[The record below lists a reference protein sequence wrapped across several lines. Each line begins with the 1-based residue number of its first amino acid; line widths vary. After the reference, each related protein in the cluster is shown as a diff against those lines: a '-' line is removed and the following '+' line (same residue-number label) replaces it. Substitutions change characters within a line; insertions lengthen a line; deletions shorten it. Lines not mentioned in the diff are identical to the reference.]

1 MDTDAK
7 GFSKGWGQIAT
18 PPLKTTHGGLNH
30 AFVAAEVTRLKSQHS
45 RKTGQSLLT
54 SAATRRWWV
63 ASSAINGRR
72 WLSGSPSLRPSP
84 PRRGRILR
92 RRDAL
97 PGRHAIRPPHAS
109 ENQPAATDNGAGDKP
124 ATHDCYSLS
133 PGERAR
139 VRASVHL
146 TSSGNARREL
156 EKKSGRKVVTH
167 ENYLTLTQA
176 MKKAERMK

>member
-30 AFVAAEVTRLKSQHS
+30 AFVAAEVTRLKSQRS

-72 WLSGSPSLRPSP
+72 WLFGPPSP

-97 PGRHAIRPPHAS
+97 PGRHAIRPPHAL

-167 ENYLTLTQA
+167 ENYLALTQA